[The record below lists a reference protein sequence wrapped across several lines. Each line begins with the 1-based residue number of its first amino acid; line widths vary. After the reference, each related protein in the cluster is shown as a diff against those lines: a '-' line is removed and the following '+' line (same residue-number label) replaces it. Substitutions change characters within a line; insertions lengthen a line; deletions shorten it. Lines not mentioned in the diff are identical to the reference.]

1 MWTIINDCG
10 KQLTIHSKIR
20 EQVNDGY
27 KIYEIVEVEFDQY
40 HLELAQ
46 QNGRDAVEK
55 QHNIISCRQLMK
67 YSFEVQA

>member
-46 QNGRDAVEK
+46 QNERDAVEK
-55 QHNIISCRQLMK
+55 KNKILSCRQLMK